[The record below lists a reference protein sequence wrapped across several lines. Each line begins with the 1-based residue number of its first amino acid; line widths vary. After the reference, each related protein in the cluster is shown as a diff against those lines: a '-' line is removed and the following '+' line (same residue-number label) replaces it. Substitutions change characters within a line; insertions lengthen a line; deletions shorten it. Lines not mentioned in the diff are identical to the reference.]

1 MGKLLFEDNIF
12 NRTMTKLFD
21 LLVIGI
27 ITVICCLPIVTGGA
41 AITSAYRVL
50 MKMQKD
56 HEGTITGSYF
66 REFKSNLKES
76 FGGWFLII
84 LVVTLLAF
92 DLSVWTSSESG
103 IRGIAYGVTVV
114 TFASVLAVIEW
125 YFAIRATFEETT
137 ISSIKK
143 ALSFAVV
150 YMWQTVVL
158 AIYDLVMLYI
168 ITRSG
173 YFIFHIVVFGF
184 GIITF
189 PKTFLINNAIDR
201 FIEEKT
207 IE

>member
-27 ITVICCLPIVTGGA
+27 LTVICCLPIVTGGA

-66 REFKSNLKES
+66 MEFKSNLKES

-125 YFAIRATFEETT
+125 YFSIRATFEETT

-189 PKTFLINNAIDR
+189 PKMFLINNAIDR

>member
-27 ITVICCLPIVTGGA
+27 LTVICCLLIVTGGA

-92 DLSVWTSSESG
+92 DLSVWASSESG

-125 YFAIRATFEETT
+125 YFSIRATFEETT